1 MMQGGVIMKKIDRKV
16 TVGMSEE
23 LYEKLKKLAEEE
35 FRTVPNCIR
44 HILREHMEKKLKC
57 LGDE

>member
-1 MMQGGVIMKKIDRKV
+1 MKRAEKRV
-16 TVGMSEE
+16 TIGMSKE

-44 HILREHMEKKLKC
+44 NILREHMEKKLEC

>member
-1 MMQGGVIMKKIDRKV
+1 MMKKIDRKV